1 MNMSTHFPVKELNIE
16 LLKLVKDIN
25 AKQLVK
31 QTLAGIKVLDITILL
46 LNKLKSDLLG
56 QAFSSNDFS
65 EENLKTLVYEL
76 EMLLIGDTNIRVTAE
91 EYVFYWYQQQLIRET
106 INSHLLLSKQFYSP
120 YLNYTMQKLTKH
132 YDGIRANLGSTVKVE
147 IVGDAGGVWYL
158 EKQQENWSFVEAI
171 KAEPNATVYLD
182 QQIAW
187 LLFNNLVDVQ
197 EAQQYYQI
205 IGERALG
212 LHLLTL
218 KN

>member
-25 AKQLVK
+25 AKQLEK
-31 QTLAGIKVLDITILL
+31 QTLAGIKVLDTIILL

-56 QAFSSNDFS
+56 QAFSSDGFS
-65 EENLKTLVYEL
+65 GENLKTLVYEL
-76 EMLLIGDTNIRVTAE
+76 EMLLIVDTNKGVTAE
-91 EYVFYWYQQQLIRET
+91 EYAFYWYQQQLIRET
-106 INSHLLLSKQFYSP
+106 IYSHLLLSKQFYSP
-120 YLNYTMQKLTKH
+120 YLNYSMQKLIKH
-132 YDGIRANLGSTVKVE
+132 YDGVRANLGSTVKVE
-147 IVGDAGGVWYL
+147 IVGDAVGVWYL

-171 KAEPNATVYLD
+171 QIEPTVTIYLD

-212 LHLLTL
+212 LPLLTL